1 MHASSA
7 EQDPCAGSA
16 SHHCEEVLSMKEIS
30 VIIALLGLL
39 TAALNVIRAAID
51 LIAGARKR
59 QGREIDRE

>member
-1 MHASSA
+1 
-7 EQDPCAGSA
+7 
-16 SHHCEEVLSMKEIS
+16 MKEIS